1 MEVPVVMASCAASLR
16 RGVVE
21 PLNMVLA
28 GLIADAI
35 SADGEAMGFAIAF
48 AIAVDAIVSGIEE
61 AGIIESGIAMAGSDD
76 IIADGIWDRFSTV

>member
-21 PLNMVLA
+21 PLNMVLV

-35 SADGEAMGFAIAF
+35 SAAGEAMGFAIAF
-48 AIAVDAIVSGIEE
+48 AIAVEAIVLGIEE
-61 AGIIESGIAMAGSDD
+61 AGIIESGIAMAGSDA